1 MLIAVGIIVNAR
13 IPENPFLFWSDRE
26 AFLRNVEKALK

>member
-1 MLIAVGIIVNAR
+1 MLIAVGIIVNAQ

-26 AFLRNVEKALK
+26 AFLRNVEKVLK